1 MLKGVSRGVVTFRL
15 GTRVYILMRK
25 RAIDTSLLERI
36 RPWHACGLA
45 FWWEQHAPGDGLA
58 A

>member
-1 MLKGVSRGVVTFRL
+1 MLRGVSGGVIRFQVGGRI
-15 GTRVYILMRK
+15 YILMRK
-25 RAIDTSLLERI
+25 SLIDERLFERI

-45 FWWEQHAPGDGLA
+45 WWSDRCEPEGEYA